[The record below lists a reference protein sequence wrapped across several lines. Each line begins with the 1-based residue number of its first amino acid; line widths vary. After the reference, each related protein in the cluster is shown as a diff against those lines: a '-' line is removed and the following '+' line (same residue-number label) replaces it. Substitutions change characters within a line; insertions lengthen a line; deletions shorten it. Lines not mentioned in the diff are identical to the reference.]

1 MRTALLARLAT
12 GLTLGA
18 TVAAFGQ
25 VPPAPAAEDTVLL
38 SPFLVSGTKDRGYRA
53 SNSVSATRLDTPI
66 QDLPFAIQA
75 FTAEFIDD
83 LKPTSLLEIARWA
96 PGVSS
101 EAGAFTGGI
110 NQTTLRG
117 FNNAPYRNGF
127 FTVAGNYAD
136 PYNVARVEVVKG
148 PSSLL
153 YGQIAP
159 GGLVNYITKRP
170 TEKTAY
176 AATFSIGSHAF
187 ARGEFD
193 ANVAPAGGAMRARV
207 LGLRQEN
214 DRYAVLTEETRTA
227 VNPQLEFLLGPQ
239 TVLHADYDFYRMR
252 ENRPVTVPINGPLN
266 GSIGSGPYIIPT
278 RDFNF
283 SSNQDY
289 RDTDVHVVSADLST
303 QLEAW
308 TVRAGGSFTD
318 RTVGHL
324 LTGQANGRPARTA
337 GVNANVGLTD
347 TGIFQWRRTRFQE
360 DASEGWVWQVEATR
374 EWELPAGTIR
384 GVVGYQ
390 RGHNEGFSY
399 QVQVPTANSVAD
411 WNLLDRTTWN
421 RNGPAARP
429 EDMSQLNSRGGSFT
443 DFDGAYVL
451 ALGQFL
457 QRRLNV
463 VAGVRRSNAEGY
475 GINYISN
482 TVNGRFKSPPSTD
495 PQIGVLFKV
504 TPGLSLF
511 ASRSESFVPQAGNRL
526 VESVPV
532 GPLPPVTGLGY
543 DVGLKTSF
551 NDGRVSFTLTYF
563 DLENEGFFRS
573 LFNASTGNFN
583 TAPAG
588 VQGNKGIE
596 LDGTWSP
603 TDSVQVYASYAHF
616 DAKVIRDPTNSGNV
630 GTPIP
635 TVPDSTWSVLGKYR
649 FTQERLKGLSVG
661 GGASYTDR
669 KIARADNLALYL
681 PANTLVNLFA
691 SYEVKLGG
699 LPWKFDLSVDNVTD
713 KEYLEST
720 FLYGEPRSFRL
731 TAGLRF

>member
-1 MRTALLARLAT
+1 M
-12 GLTLGA
+12 
-18 TVAAFGQ
+18 
-25 VPPAPAAEDTVLL
+25 
-38 SPFLVSGTKDRGYRA
+38 SGTKDKGYRA

-66 QDLPFAIQA
+66 EDLPFALQA
-75 FTAEFIDD
+75 FTQEFIDD

-117 FNNAPYRNGF
+117 FNNAPYRNGY
-127 FTVAGNYAD
+127 FTVAGAYAD
-136 PYNVARVEVVKG
+136 PYNVSRVEVVKG

-170 TEKTAY
+170 TEKTEYGANL
-176 AATFSIGSHAF
+176 SVGSHSMIRA
-187 ARGEFD
+187 ELD
-193 ANVAPAGGAMRARV
+193 ANVAPVGGPLRARV
-207 LGLRQEN
+207 LAMRQQN
-214 DRYAVLTEETRTA
+214 DRHTVLTEETRTA
-227 VNPQLEFLLGPQ
+227 VNPQIEFLLGPR
-239 TVLHADYDFYRMR
+239 TVVHADYDFYRMR
-252 ENRPVTVPINGPLN
+252 ENRPVTVPINGLLN
-266 GSIGSGPYIIPT
+266 GGIGSGPYIIPSP
-278 RDFNF
+278 DFNF

-289 RDTDVHVVSADLST
+289 RDTDVHVVSLDLNT
-303 QLEAW
+303 QLENW
-308 TVRAGGSFTD
+308 TLRAGGTYTD

-324 LTGQANGRPARTA
+324 LTGQANGRPVRTS

-347 TGIFQWRRTRFQE
+347 TGIFQWRRTRYQE
-360 DASEGWVWQVEATR
+360 DASESWVWQVEATR
-374 EWELPAGTIR
+374 EWTVGRGTIR

-411 WNLLDRTTWN
+411 WNLLDPTTWN
-421 RNGPAARP
+421 RNGPASRP
-429 EDMSQLNSRGGSFT
+429 EDMTQLNSRSGSFS

-451 ALGQFL
+451 ALGQFIDK
-457 QRRLNV
+457 RLNV

-475 GINYISN
+475 GVNYISS
-482 TVNGRFKSPPSTD
+482 TRNGVFKSPPSTD
-495 PQIGVLFKV
+495 PQFGVLFKV
-504 TPGLSLF
+504 TPGIALF
-511 ASRSESFVPQAGNRL
+511 ASRSESFVPQAGSRL

-532 GPLPPVTGLGY
+532 GALPPVTGLGY
-543 DVGLKTSF
+543 DVGVKTNF
-551 NDGRVSFTLTYF
+551 QDGRVSFTVTYF

-588 VQGNKGIE
+588 VQGNKGVEI
-596 LDGTWSP
+596 DGTWSA
-603 TDSVQVYASYAHF
+603 TDNFQLYASYAHY
-616 DAKVIRDPTNSGNV
+616 DAKVVRDPTNAANV

-635 TVPDSTWSVLGKYR
+635 AVPGSTWSALGKYR
-649 FTQERLKGLSVG
+649 FTQDRVRGLSIG
-661 GGASYTDR
+661 AGASYTDR
-669 KIARADNLALYL
+669 KIARADNLALYI
-681 PANTLVNLFA
+681 PANTLFNVFV
-691 SYEVKLGG
+691 SYEKKLGG
-699 LPWKFDLSVDNVTD
+699 RPWKFDLSVDNVTD

-731 TAGLRF
+731 SAGVRF